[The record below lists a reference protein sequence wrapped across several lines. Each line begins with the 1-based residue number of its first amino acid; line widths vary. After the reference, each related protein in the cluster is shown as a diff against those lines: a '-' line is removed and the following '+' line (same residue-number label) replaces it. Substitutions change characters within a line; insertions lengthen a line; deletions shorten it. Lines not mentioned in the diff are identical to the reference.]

1 MDLDRASVTSGF
13 ETPNGPAAPSGEKP
27 PWRAGLD
34 SRDVDRLNQAQQD
47 RFAIVEEVPVE
58 GASLGAFTVVCL
70 LFNRQIGSGIFNSS
84 AVVFYNTQSIGV
96 SLFMWLYGVAMAL
109 SGLILYI
116 ELGLT
121 VPRWQFEDGT
131 KISTPRSGAELVYF
145 NYFLKLPR
153 YLATCIFGVSFL
165 VFGNTATNSV
175 AFAKAVVQ
183 AAVGTAPSPGNI
195 VGIAMAANTFSCLLH
210 GMSRRWGLWLNNLLG
225 MLKLLIL
232 ILLIIFGLAW
242 RDNSVSS
249 ANFSSDTSFSKTP
262 ATPHGVYRYAE
273 ALIFVIFPFGGFHQA
288 NYVLAE
294 IQNPRKNFA
303 RASSIG
309 VGIICVLF
317 MVVNILYA
325 AVIPKD
331 VLFQPNIDVVLEYFK
346 RTVGKASSDLSQ
358 VESACGS
365 IRALS
370 AIGNVIVFTFT
381 AAKVKQEIAKE
392 GIFPFSL
399 YIASSY
405 DFSFRHGFR
414 RLPAHE
420 EGHRLHSHKAPAA
433 ALLLHWTVTTI
444 LIVAAV
450 LSTDS
455 ATTPGKPFDPVVGY
469 SLLTMSYVYGLDTVW
484 FTLIGIAML
493 RLRLWPGSKWRY
505 KSPVPHTL
513 GVIAA
518 VVFTVTNAVPLVA
531 IWIPDPM
538 HPAVA
543 RTDGKVPW
551 FAGQTMTLAVIA
563 AAFMYWV
570 GFRSYLWQRR
580 VRYGEELKVTRSPVF
595 WRGPGK
601 QGLVLLYEIIRLQWK
616 EWVPGEK
623 GQQPD
628 TSGVRVL
635 S

>member
-1 MDLDRASVTSGF
+1 MELDRGSVTSNPD
-13 ETPNGPAAPSGEKP
+13 TPDTPGAPTGEGPK
-27 PWRAGLD
+27 WRRGLD
-34 SRDVDRLNQAQQD
+34 PRDVDRLNQAQQD
-47 RFAIVEEVPVE
+47 RFAIVEEIPVE

-70 LFNRQIGSGIFNSS
+70 LFNRQIGSGIFTSP

-96 SLFMWLYGVAMAL
+96 SLLMWLYGVAMAL
-109 SGLILYI
+109 SGLVLYI

-121 VPRWQFEDGT
+121 VPRWEFEDGT
-131 KISTPRSGAELVYF
+131 KISTPRSGAELVY
-145 NYFLKLPR
+145 LPK

-175 AFAKAVVQ
+175 AFAMSVVQ
-183 AAVGTAPSPGNI
+183 AAGIPPSSGNI

-232 ILLIIFGLAW
+232 ILLIVFGLAW
-242 RDNSVSS
+242 HDKSLSNANLDS
-249 ANFSSDTSFSKTP
+249 ATSFSKTP

-273 ALIFVIFPFGGFHQA
+273 ALVMVMFPFGGFHQA

-309 VGIICVLF
+309 VGLICVLF
-317 MVVNILYA
+317 MVLNILYA

-346 RTVGKASSDLSQ
+346 RTVGRASSDLSQ
-358 VESACGS
+358 VQAACGAL
-365 IRALS
+365 RALS

-381 AAKVKQEIAKE
+381 AAKVKQEVAKE

-399 YIASSY
+399 YLASSY

-444 LIVAAV
+444 LILAAV
-450 LSTDS
+450 LGT
-455 ATTPGKPFDPVVGY
+455 ARGTAIGEPFSPLPGY
-469 SLLTMSYVYGLDTVW
+469 SLLTTAYAYGLDIVW
-484 FTLIGIAML
+484 FTLIGVAML
-493 RLRLWPGSKWRY
+493 RLRLWPGSTWRS

-531 IWIPDPM
+531 FWIPDPM
-538 HPAVA
+538 HMFLS
-543 RTDGKVPW
+543 RSNGKVPW

-563 AAFMYWV
+563 AAFVYWV

-595 WRGPGK
+595 WRGQGS

-616 EWVPGEK
+616 DWVPEGK
-623 GQQPD
+623 RQQPD
-628 TSGVRVL
+628 RLGVGVPG
-635 S
+635 